1 MRNTPIIGATYDER
15 ANNCAKHLHTQL
27 TLLGKPEDY
36 LTEEAWEHELK
47 TIATAYRHDQAKID
61 YPNSDEHYQ
70 VAKQEFTKRDLLTR
84 LKEHIEQQNYN
95 PNSIET
101 YTIHVAYPII
111 TAIDKVDTNLYNNT
125 PTPSTRNPTNKGFFA
140 RIFGI

>member
-1 MRNTPIIGATYDER
+1 MSHTPIIGATYSDR
-15 ANNCAKHLHTQL
+15 ADKCAKHLHTQL

-47 TIATAYRHDQAKID
+47 TIASAYRHDQAKID
-61 YPNSDEHYQ
+61 YPNSDTHYQ
-70 VAKQEFTKRDLLTR
+70 AAKQEFTKRNLLAR

-101 YTIHVAYPII
+101 FTIHVAYPII

-125 PTPSTRNPTNKGFFA
+125 PTSTPQTNSRGFFA

>member
-1 MRNTPIIGATYDER
+1 MSNTPIIGATYSDR
-15 ANNCAKHLHTQL
+15 ADNCAKYLHTQL
-27 TLLGKPEDY
+27 SLLGKPEDY
-36 LTEEAWEHELK
+36 LTEEAWEHEPK
-47 TIATAYRHDQAKID
+47 TIASAYRHDQAKID

-70 VAKQEFTKRDLLTR
+70 AAKQEFTKRNLLTR
-84 LKEHIEQQNYN
+84 LKEHIEQQQHN

-101 YTIHVAYPII
+101 YTIHVAYPLI

-125 PTPSTRNPTNKGFFA
+125 PTPATRHPTNKGFFA

>member
-1 MRNTPIIGATYDER
+1 MSNTPIIGATYDER
-15 ANNCAKHLHTQL
+15 ANSCAKYLHTQM

-47 TIATAYRHDQAKID
+47 TIASTYRHNQAKID

-70 VAKQEFTKRDLLTR
+70 AAKQEFTKRNLLNR

-125 PTPSTRNPTNKGFFA
+125 PASTPQTSGRGFFA

>member
-15 ANNCAKHLHTQL
+15 ANNCAKYLHTQL

-47 TIATAYRHDQAKID
+47 TIASTYRHHQAKID
-61 YPNSDEHYQ
+61 YPNSDEHY
-70 VAKQEFTKRDLLTR
+70 R
-84 LKEHIEQQNYN
+84 LKEHIEQQKYN
-95 PNSIET
+95 PNSLET

-111 TAIDKVDTNLYNNT
+111 TAIDKVDTSLYNNT
-125 PTPSTRNPTNKGFFA
+125 PASAPQTSGRGFFA